1 MIPAWVEAYIGVPF
15 KDRGRDLKGLDCYGL
30 LYHVYRYVY
39 GVEVPSYE
47 ARYETAADRV
57 AVAKLFFQEAT
68 SSRWRR
74 LTLAQAEPP
83 DALTMTVLGV
93 SHVGLLVAPERFLHV
108 LPGRETCVER
118 LRPHWQARIEGVYR
132 HEALVLA

>member
-1 MIPAWVEAYIGVPF
+1 MIPAWVEAYIGIPF
-15 KDRGRDLKGLDCYGL
+15 KDRGRTREGLDCWGL
-30 LYHVYRYVY
+30 VRLVLAEQY
-39 GVEVPSYE
+39 GVDLPSYE
-47 ARYETAADRV
+47 ARYETTSDRV

-118 LRPHWQARIEGVYR
+118 LRPHWQARIEACYR
-132 HEALVLA
+132 HEALVIA